1 MIRTTVHQQR
11 NPLIPH
17 EKHPSRSL
25 ELKSCDI
32 ECFSLLQ
39 SCKCMKDF
47 KQVHAHI
54 LKLETDA
61 RREGHLLTV
70 CAMSEW
76 SSMDYACS
84 IFRNIS
90 DPGVFEFNTMIRGY
104 VKDSNP
110 VKAILLYQE
119 MHQKGVKPDNFT
131 YPFLLKACSY
141 LSAIIEGLQ
150 LHGHAYKFGFGS
162 DLYVQN
168 SLINLYG
175 KCGEMQSCFKVF
187 ENMDQVNIASWS
199 SLIGSHAKMG
209 FWNEGLRLFS
219 EMNKEG
225 SWRAD
230 ESTLVSVLSC
240 CTNLGSLDSGRSTH
254 GFLLR
259 NVSELNVIVQTSL
272 IDMYVKCGSIEKGL
286 FLFENMQRRNQLSY
300 TVIISGLSVHGRAEE
315 ALKIF
320 GDMLNEGLT
329 PDEIVYV
336 GVLSACSHGGLVDE
350 GLKLFKKMRFEHQI
364 VPTVQHYGCLVDLLA
379 RAGKIDEAVEFI
391 KKMPKKP
398 NNVIWRSLLSSCKVH
413 EHLETAEIASEK
425 LSELDLNNTSDSVL
439 LSNTYAKTHRWED
452 LAKVRKGMAD
462 KGLSQIPGFS
472 TVEVK
477 RKLHKFV
484 SQDKSHPKSN
494 DIYEMIHHM
503 EWQLKF
509 EGYLPDLSQ
518 VLFDVDE
525 EEKRDRL
532 RAHSQ
537 KLAIAYALLY
547 TSQEST
553 IRVVKNLRM
562 SSDCHTYTKLI
573 SKIFDRTIIV
583 RDRNRFHHFKDGICS
598 CKDYW

>member
-1 MIRTTVHQQR
+1 MIRTTVHQQH
-11 NPLIPH
+11 NLLIPQV
-17 EKHPSRSL
+17 KHPSRSL
-25 ELKSCDI
+25 ELNSCER

-54 LKLETDA
+54 LKLGTDA

-70 CAMSEW
+70 CAISEW

-104 VKDSNP
+104 VKDTDT
-110 VKAILLYQE
+110 VEAILLYQE
-119 MHQKGVKPDNFT
+119 MHRKGVKPDNFT

-141 LSAIIEGLQ
+141 LSAIKEGLQ
-150 LHGHAYKFGFGS
+150 VHGHAYKFGFGS

-187 ENMDQVNIASWS
+187 ESMDQVNIASWS

-209 FWNEGLRLFS
+209 FWNESLRLFS
-219 EMNKEG
+219 EMNNEG
-225 SWRAD
+225 LWRAD
-230 ESTLVSVLSC
+230 KSTLVSVLSC
-240 CTNLGSLDSGRSTH
+240 CANLGSLDSGRSVH

-364 VPTVQHYGCLVDLLA
+364 VPTVEHYGCLVDLLA

-398 NNVIWRSLLSSCKVH
+398 NDVIWRSLLSSCKVH
-413 EHLETAEIASEK
+413 EHLQTAETASEK
-425 LSELDLNNTSDSVL
+425 LSELDPNNTSDSVL
-439 LSNTYAKTHRWED
+439 LSNTYAKAHRWED
-452 LAKVRKGMAD
+452 LAKVRKSMAD

-494 DIYEMIHHM
+494 DIYEMIHQM

-562 SSDCHTYTKLI
+562 SRDCHTYTKLI